1 VEQPDEAAN
10 RYRKALEVNT
20 SHIPSLEAL
29 GPYYVETEQWEQ
41 AQDVLRQLLQLSGG
55 TGDAGAR
62 ARIYALLG
70 VSQFHLGDLERAK
83 KRLSRALELQPGDVT
98 ALKGMAMV
106 FDAQSD
112 WNGLLNVYNNVIFH
126 ARDPGDVVR
135 AYLAKGRVLDDHFN
149 LPDKA
154 GQHYVK
160 CLELE
165 ADQAYALLGLVELR
179 LRSGAGDDAGGYL
192 ERISLEGADARLE
205 GLVALGDA
213 GIKAAAADS
222 DGAQEALSAARA
234 ADANLSEALDALGD
248 VTGASV
254 AGLLRTALGS
264 T

>member
-1 VEQPDEAAN
+1 
-10 RYRKALEVNT
+10 
-20 SHIPSLEAL
+20 
-29 GPYYVETEQWEQ
+29 
-41 AQDVLRQLLQLSGG
+41 
-55 TGDAGAR
+55 
-62 ARIYALLG
+62 LG